1 MEVGLAKHLAGA
13 RAFFIRH
20 KFLSEN
26 IMFTILAFGLC
37 AFVIETPQD
46 RVGARLV
53 AEEYPVVGIGIVYR
67 ERCRLTL
74 VIAAGKQ
81 TLGIPING
89 HIRRFRVE
97 KIDQASAVVW
107 IDDEQSFVVPRQDAF

>member
-1 MEVGLAKHLAGA
+1 
-13 RAFFIRH
+13 
-20 KFLSEN
+20 
-26 IMFTILAFGLC
+26 MFTILAFGLC

-46 RVGARLV
+46 RVDARFI
-53 AEEYPVVGIGIVYR
+53 ADEYPTVGIGIIYR
-67 ERCRLTL
+67 DRCRVTL
-74 VIAAGKQ
+74 VVAAGKK

-89 HIRRFRVE
+89 HIHRFRVE